1 MNKIYDLTGYHPDV
15 QRLIFQGRVLMQEN
29 TL

>member
-1 MNKIYDLTGYHPDV
+1 MNKIYELTGYHPDV
-15 QRLIFQGRVLMQEN
+15 QRLIFEGRVLMRGN